1 MTDDAPYGFA
11 SRLMHKVALGS
22 KGVAQTSFDID
33 RTMAAKQLDLPRADE
48 IHPVYVTGLARAG
61 TTLLTTLI
69 HQSGLYRSLT
79 YRDMPFV
86 LMPVLWR
93 KLSRSFQSREE
104 KQERAHGDGMLVGY
118 DSPEEFE
125 EVFWRI
131 FCGEDYIF
139 DDRLTPHDVPA
150 ETADL
155 YKDYIRRLCAMDG
168 KTRYLA
174 KNNNNVLR
182 LDSLCQF
189 WPQAKIIIAFR
200 DPLPHAQSLLA
211 QHKRF
216 LKQHQEDKFVERYMS
231 WLGHYEFGQNHKP
244 CRFNR
249 DDRPASDERWQTLDV
264 WVEYWCHI
272 YSHLLRYQSKS
283 QVIFVC
289 YEDLCAR
296 PEEFLAHLFGKLDL
310 PKAGLRSLAGE
321 ISPASRSA
329 TDQQADQSRL
339 TEAYEI
345 YKKLRQISV
354 SR

>member
-1 MTDDAPYGFA
+1 MTDDAPYGFF
-11 SRLMHKVALGS
+11 SRVMHKVALGS

-33 RTMAAKQLDLPRADE
+33 QAIAAKQLDLPRTDD
-48 IHPVYVTGLARAG
+48 IQPVYVTGLARAG
-61 TTLLTTLI
+61 TTLLTNLI
-69 HQSGLYRSLT
+69 YQSGLYRSLT

-93 KLSRSFQSREE
+93 KLSASFQSREN

-131 FCGEDYIF
+131 FCEQDYIF
-139 DDRLTPHDVPA
+139 DDRLTPHDVST

-182 LDSLCQF
+182 LESLCQI
-189 WPQAKIIIAFR
+189 WPQSKIIIAFR
-200 DPLPHAQSLLA
+200 DPLTQAQSLLA

-216 LKQHQEDKFVERYMS
+216 LEQQQEDRFVERYMS

-244 CRFNR
+244 CCLNQDHRPSSYE
-249 DDRPASDERWQTLDV
+249 DRQTLDY
-264 WVEYWCHI
+264 WVGYWTHL
-272 YSHLLRYQSKS
+272 YSHLLAFQSKP
-283 QVIFVC
+283 QVTFIC
-289 YEDLCAR
+289 YEDLCGR
-296 PEEFLAHLFGKLDL
+296 PEQILSDLFGKLDL
-310 PKAGLRSLAGE
+310 PKTCLRSLAGE
-321 ISPASRSA
+321 IGPAPRSSS
-329 TDQQADQSRL
+329 DQQPDQSKM
-339 TEAYEI
+339 TKAYEI
-345 YKKLRQISV
+345 YKRLRL
-354 SR
+354 